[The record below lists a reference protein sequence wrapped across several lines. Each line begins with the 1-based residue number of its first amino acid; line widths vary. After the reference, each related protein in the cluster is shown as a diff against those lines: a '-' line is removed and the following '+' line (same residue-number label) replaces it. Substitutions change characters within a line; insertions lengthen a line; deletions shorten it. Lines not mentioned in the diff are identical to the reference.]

1 MRRAVYFD
9 YFVDDCPYFN
19 GNVDVNNG
27 YGCDHP
33 EQEERDFGQGKCYCR
48 SCPLGY
54 PADEESLLETDI
66 EWVDGK
72 PESADA
78 MEEYSYIIEN
88 YERHRELNFG
98 GGVVW

>member
-1 MRRAVYFD
+1 MLLPVLPIR
-9 YFVDDCPYFN
+9 
-19 GNVDVNNG
+19 
-27 YGCDHP
+27 H
-33 EQEERDFGQGKCYCR
+33 
-48 SCPLGY
+48 